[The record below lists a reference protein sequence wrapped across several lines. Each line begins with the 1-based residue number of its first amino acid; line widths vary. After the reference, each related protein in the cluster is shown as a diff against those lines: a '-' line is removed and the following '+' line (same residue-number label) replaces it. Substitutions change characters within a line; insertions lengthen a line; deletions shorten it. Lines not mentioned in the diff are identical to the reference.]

1 MQRIDKPP
9 YLLPFREYQMVDV
22 AWQPNV
28 LSDAF
33 MDMLTCD
40 VEENVS
46 MTQGHA
52 GATVNQSIRNAKNFM
67 LYPEDTRSFNAHEVF
82 SALAHY
88 AATLNARY
96 FRVNKEHLGLYEGI
110 QYSRYREGE
119 HYQASHVDRVH
130 AATRILVPRK
140 LSVSVQLSDP
150 ATYDGGDLIID
161 GSSETHAPRGRCG
174 WHGGTG
180 NTGPKTAEGK
190 KRIGDAQRLRW
201 VQYRIAKRS
210 AEDGC
215 VENEG

>member
-33 MDMLTCD
+33 MDMFTCD

-52 GATVNQSIRNAKNFM
+52 GGTVNQSIRNAKNFW
-67 LYPEDTRSFNAHEVF
+67 LYPEDTRSFNAHGVF

-96 FRVNKEHLGLYEGI
+96 FRVNKHHLGFYEGI
-110 QYSRYREGE
+110 QYTVYRETE
-119 HYQASHVDRVH
+119 HYQASHIDRVSD
-130 AATRILVPRK
+130 ASNTQAPRK

-150 ATYDGGDLIID
+150 DTYDGGDLIID
-161 GSSETHAPRGRCG
+161 GSREHHAPRERGTMTMFPSFIKHHVTPVTRG
-174 WHGGTG
+174 TRRSLVAWIGG
-180 NTGPKTAEGK
+180 
-190 KRIGDAQRLRW
+190 
-201 VQYRIAKRS
+201 
-210 AEDGC
+210 
-215 VENEG
+215 VEYK